1 MDEFCRRL
9 TEAMKNAG
17 LNQTELAEKSGIRVS
32 SINGY
37 VNGQYRPKFDRVLK
51 LAAALGVAP
60 SYLLGGSA
68 PTPEAVM
75 ARYAPPAGAAGYAQP
90 PAKKIPT
97 RVPSAILKIPVL
109 GRVAAGLPFLAESE
123 IIDWE
128 EVSIHLATHG
138 DHFGLRIR
146 GDSMAPRILDGDVV
160 IVRQQEDAD
169 SGDVVVV
176 LINGEDAT
184 CKRLKKTSAGIVL
197 SSINPNYPP
206 LFYTPEE
213 VRELPVQI
221 IGKVIELRGKF

>member
-1 MDEFCRRL
+1 MNDFSDRL
-9 TEAMKNAG
+9 AEAMRQRDITASD
-17 LNQTELAEKSGIRVS
+17 LSRLSGVS
-32 SINGY
+32 ASALSEYLKGR
-37 VNGQYRPKFDRVLK
+37 YRPKFDRVLK

-68 PTPEAVM
+68 PTPEAVG
-75 ARYAPPAGAAGYAQP
+75 YAPP

-97 RVPSAILKIPVL
+97 RVPSAVLKIPVL